1 MLYYLKNTCKTC
13 EHAQYK
19 LRTGRR
25 RTLVAYRKLKYF
37 LFTPRLQKLFMSSK
51 IIEHMTWNYSDDVVD
66 GVMVTFL
73 MVKPRNILIGCIIN
87 FQWNHGTY
95 VLSYVKQIQSIRVIC
110 CTIFGLASDTHD
122 LQLTTNDV
130 YKVRVHV
137 LIYGHTWS

>member
-1 MLYYLKNTCKTC
+1 MTC
-13 EHAQYK
+13 
-19 LRTGRR
+19 
-25 RTLVAYRKLKYF
+25 
-37 LFTPRLQKLFMSSK
+37 
-51 IIEHMTWNYSDDVVD
+51 NYSHDVVD

-73 MVKPRNILIGCIIN
+73 MVKLRNILIGRIIN
-87 FQWNHGTY
+87 FQWNHETY

-130 YKVRVHV
+130 YKARVHV